1 MPAAGARSFHTSPA
15 LLVRAVDMGEA
26 DRRVTFFTREAGVVV
41 TVGKSAWRSRKRFGG
56 TLQRYV
62 LLDISWSE
70 SPGRMSVLSSAA
82 LSESFWPVVDEW
94 ERVRHADYFLEMAAE
109 LFPQA
114 GPKPRAFEILL
125 GGIRSLARGEPPA
138 ETARRVEAGFLA
150 LGGWGPHLTGCRK
163 CGRAE
168 RGRYR
173 FLPAEGGILCDEC
186 PPAGGTA
193 LSLGAV
199 KTWRAL
205 LAGKGGATG
214 RLRIQIKIINE
225 LRHVMSGYV
234 EYCIG
239 KPVRSLGGTS

>member
-1 MPAAGARSFHTSPA
+1 VPAAGARSFHSSRA

-41 TVGKSAWRSRKRFGG
+41 TVVKSAWRSRKRFGG
-56 TLQRYV
+56 TLQRHV

-70 SPGRMSVLSSAA
+70 SPGRMSLLSSAA
-82 LSESFWPVVDEW
+82 LSESFWSVVEEW
-94 ERVRHADYFLEMAAE
+94 ERVRHADYLLEMAAE

-125 GGIRSLARGEPPA
+125 DGIRSLARGDNPSG
-138 ETARRVEAGFLA
+138 TARRVEARFLA
-150 LGGWGPHLTGCRK
+150 LGGWGPHLAGCRR

-173 FLPAEGGILCDEC
+173 FLPAEGGILCEEC
-186 PPAGGTA
+186 APAGGTA

-199 KTWRAL
+199 KTWRVL
-205 LAGKGGATG
+205 QAGKGGATG
-214 RLRIQIKIINE
+214 RLRIPGKIINE
-225 LRHVMSGYV
+225 LQEVMPEYV
-234 EYCIG
+234 ECCIG
-239 KPVRSLGGTS
+239 KPLRSLGRNS

>member
-1 MPAAGARSFHTSPA
+1 MPAAPARSLQSSPA

-56 TLQRYV
+56 TLQRYI

-82 LSESFWPVVDEW
+82 LSESFWPVVGEW

-125 GGIRSLARGEPPA
+125 HGIRALARGESPTA
-138 ETARRVEAGFLA
+138 TARKVEAEFLA
-150 LGGWGPHLTGCRK
+150 LGGWGPHLAGCRR
-163 CGRAE
+163 CGHAE

-173 FLPAEGGILCDEC
+173 FLPSEGGILCEGC
-186 PPAGGTA
+186 PPSGGTPI
-193 LSLGAV
+193 SLGAV
-199 KTWRAL
+199 KTWRVL
-205 LAGKGGATG
+205 QAGRGGSPG
-214 RLRIQIKIINE
+214 RLRLPYGIDEE
-225 LRHVMSGYV
+225 LRNVMREYV

-239 KPVRSLGGTS
+239 KPVRSLGRK

>member
-205 LAGKGGATG
+205 QAGKGGAPG